1 MTVIDTA
8 CEGPVEQLP
17 IRFVTEDGFALT
29 GTWFVPTDSSAK
41 ISTAV
46 VVTGGAGIPGVY
58 YSRFAQ
64 YMAERGA
71 AVLTYDYRGIGASRE
86 GSIRELRAGMDHW
99 AGLDFAAAL
108 ALARTRYPD
117 ISLSV
122 VAHSVGT
129 VFVGAAP
136 DSAHISKI
144 VFFGAHTGYWRDYA
158 AKWRWALFLVWHV
171 FMPVVTKL
179 FGYFPG
185 RMLRLGGDLPR
196 QAALDWAARR
206 QPQIVKNPEDQL
218 RFGKLLSR
226 CAATRANVLVLSIS
240 DDAFAPPAAAARV
253 LSLYPNVVS
262 VHETVTPESLGFRR
276 LGHLGFLRK
285 ASGEFFWRRT
295 SNWLLP
301 PESTSK
307 PPG

>member
-122 VAHSVGT
+122 V
-129 VFVGAAP
+129 
-136 DSAHISKI
+136 
-144 VFFGAHTGYWRDYA
+144 
-158 AKWRWALFLVWHV
+158 
-171 FMPVVTKL
+171 
-179 FGYFPG
+179 
-185 RMLRLGGDLPR
+185 
-196 QAALDWAARR
+196 
-206 QPQIVKNPEDQL
+206 
-218 RFGKLLSR
+218 
-226 CAATRANVLVLSIS
+226 
-240 DDAFAPPAAAARV
+240 
-253 LSLYPNVVS
+253 
-262 VHETVTPESLGFRR
+262 
-276 LGHLGFLRK
+276 
-285 ASGEFFWRRT
+285 
-295 SNWLLP
+295 
-301 PESTSK
+301 
-307 PPG
+307 